1 MLTDNETIKALK
13 CCKMPVGSG
22 ACNGCSLKD
31 IRNKRLIDDDKSCT
45 TILLENALDLIN
57 RFKAKNQ
64 ELEKMIVTQ
73 RGLIDYQKA
82 EIEELNIELIAM
94 RGAANSYKAEVERLN
109 NEVNLLTENSIST
122 KYPCCVLCGNGAILT
137 KTLDD
142 YDNLIGDISAE
153 GIKEFWNELKA
164 RNTMDRRIIS
174 VESGDN
180 LVKELTEGNGNA

>member
-1 MLTDNETIKALK
+1 MKDSENIEAFNEY
-13 CCKMPVGSG
+13 CKSVVYGYYDHISHGGKGDEHEEKHVDMICGIR
-22 ACNGCSLKD
+22 D
-31 IRNKRLIDDDKSCT
+31 I
-45 TILLENALDLIN
+45 IN
-57 RFKAKNQ
+57 H
-64 ELEKMIVTQ
+64 
-73 RGLIDYQKA
+73 QKA
-82 EIEELNIELIAM
+82 EKENLIKIIQHRNSENEKLIVELTAM

-180 LVKELTEGNGNA
+180 LVKELTERKEDEGK